1 MVALTMPSV
10 LVALALVDGQHGTY
24 VHALILHIAAS
35 YLKDKTCQDNHDVLR
50 TREC

>member
-1 MVALTMPSV
+1 MVALSLTSV

-24 VHALILHIAAS
+24 VHTWILSIATS